1 MNALAALSMSEGGLA
16 VQSSQDGDKIQAV
29 FSGVAEL
36 DVRDALPQLL
46 KRLHLEAQ
54 QLKIKEVMVDFHRL
68 EFMNSSCFKGFVS
81 WINDIQELAEDKQY
95 RLRFRSNPEILWQRR
110 SVHALKCFATDL
122 ITVEE

>member
-1 MNALAALSMSEGGLA
+1 MMPLETLSMSEGGL
-16 VQSSQDGDKIQAV
+16 VVSSVQDGDRINAV

-36 DVRDALPQLL
+36 DVRERLPELL
-46 KRLHLEAQ
+46 KRLHAEVQ
-54 QLKIKEVMVDFHRL
+54 QRKVKEVTVDFHKL

-81 WINDIQELAEDKQY
+81 WINDIQELASDKQY

-122 ITVEE
+122 ITVES